1 MNTPDF
7 KRRYAAAKAA
17 EDSELIHE
25 LECAAWDTAYER
37 AAELDSPNSPDFG
50 ELQNSIFEELT
61 A

>member
-1 MNTPDF
+1 MNTLNF
-7 KRRYAAAKAA
+7 KRRYAAAIAA

-37 AAELDSPNSPDFG
+37 ACELDSPDFG
-50 ELQNSIFEELT
+50 GLQNSIFEELI